1 LGRYGGIADGS
12 GGCLTARRATSRWHL
27 EAQKTTRN
35 RLLNLLKIAVS
46 LGGLLAIVLTQD
58 LEQVLGHLRDMNWL
72 LFGMA
77 LLLFLA
83 GSLVRAYRW
92 GTLVWSLGIQVS
104 WWRLVALYFVG
115 SFFSLFLPTGL
126 GGDAVKMYEL
136 SRDDGKAAEAI
147 SSVVVDRF
155 VGLFVLFSLAVL
167 ALIGGYRLV
176 GSEVLIAIA
185 GVFVACLIA
194 LTLLLQRRWIETWGR
209 RLGLDRLLGRIRIL
223 RELYASV
230 RLYRTVDLLRATAA
244 SVVWNLML
252 IFGNYLLGLAVGVDL
267 SLYYYFLFIPII
279 SVLLM
284 LPSIG
289 GLGIREGAYVLLFSQ
304 VGVANSQALAL
315 AFAFDVVLLINGL
328 IGALIYLAQG
338 MREVRQ

>member
-1 LGRYGGIADGS
+1 
-12 GGCLTARRATSRWHL
+12 
-27 EAQKTTRN
+27 
-35 RLLNLLKIAVS
+35 
-46 LGGLLAIVLTQD
+46 VLTQD

-72 LFGMA
+72 LFGTA
-77 LLLFLA
+77 LVLFLA

-92 GTLVWSLGIQVS
+92 GTLIWSLGIQAS
-104 WWRLVALYFVG
+104 WWRLVALYYVG
-115 SFFSLFLPTGL
+115 AFFNLFLPTGL

-155 VGLFVLFSLAVL
+155 VGLFVLFALAIL

-185 GVFVACLIA
+185 GVFVACLVA
-194 LTLLLQRRWIETWGR
+194 VALLLQRTWIETWGR

-244 SVVWNLML
+244 SVAWNLML
-252 IFGNYLLGLAVGVDL
+252 ILGNYLLGLAVGVDL

-279 SVLLM
+279 SVLLT

-289 GLGIREGAYVLLFSQ
+289 GLGIREGAYVFLFSQ

-315 AFAFDVVLLINGL
+315 AFAFDLALLINGL
-328 IGALIYLAQG
+328 VGALIYLAQG
-338 MREVRQ
+338 MREVRH

>member
-1 LGRYGGIADGS
+1 
-12 GGCLTARRATSRWHL
+12 
-27 EAQKTTRN
+27 
-35 RLLNLLKIAVS
+35 
-46 LGGLLAIVLTQD
+46 VLTQD
-58 LEQVLGHLRDMNWL
+58 LEQVLRHLRDMNWL

-104 WWRLVALYFVG
+104 WLRLAALFFVG
-115 SFFSLFLPTGL
+115 SFFNLFLPTGL

-136 SRDDGKAAEAI
+136 SQDDGKTAEAI

-155 VGLFVLFSLAVL
+155 VGLFVLFALAVL
-167 ALIGGYRLV
+167 ALMGGYRLV
-176 GSEVLIAIA
+176 GSEVLIGIA
-185 GVFVACLIA
+185 GVFVVCLVA
-194 LTLLLQRRWIETWGR
+194 VALLLQRTWIESWGR
-209 RLGLDRLLGRIRIL
+209 RMGLDRLLGRVRIL

-230 RLYRTVDLLRATAA
+230 RLYRTADLLRATAA
-244 SVVWNLML
+244 SLVWNLML
-252 IFGNYLLGLAVGVDL
+252 IFGNYLLGLAVGVDV

-279 SVLLM
+279 SVLLT

-304 VGVANSQALAL
+304 IGVANSQALAM
-315 AFAFDVVLLINGL
+315 AFAFDLYLLINGL

>member
-1 LGRYGGIADGS
+1 V
-12 GGCLTARRATSRWHL
+12 RWHL
-27 EAQKTTRN
+27 EARKTKQT

-46 LGGLLAIVLTQD
+46 LGGLLAILLTQD
-58 LEQVLGHLRDMNWL
+58 LGQVFRLLRDMNWL

-77 LLLFLA
+77 LLLFLV

-92 GTLVWSLGIQVS
+92 GTLVWPLGIQVS
-104 WWRLVALYFVG
+104 WWRLAALYFVG

-136 SRDDGKAAEAI
+136 ARNDHKTAEAI

-155 VGLFVLFSLAVL
+155 VGLFVLFALAAL

-185 GVFVACLIA
+185 GVFVACLVAVA
-194 LTLLLQRRWIETWGR
+194 LLFQRTWIEACGR

-223 RELYASV
+223 RELWASV
-230 RLYRTVDLLRATAA
+230 RLYRTGDLMRATAA

-252 IFGNYLLGLAVGVDL
+252 ILGNYLLGLAVGVDL

-289 GLGIREGAYVLLFSQ
+289 GLGIREGAYVLLFGQ
-304 VGVANSQALAL
+304 IGVANSQALAL
-315 AFAFDVVLLINGL
+315 AFAFDLVLLINGL

-338 MREVRQ
+338 VREVRQ